1 MAKWEDTV
9 KFCNE
14 HYDNCYNCPIRDAC
28 WEERR
33 DKRAGG
39 RNSQEYKN
47 DMIKAFE
54 NYIKKAEP

>member
-14 HYDNCYNCPIRDAC
+14 HYENCYNCPIRGAC

-33 DKRAGG
+33 DKKAGG
-39 RNSQEYKN
+39 RSSQEYKN

-54 NYIKKAEP
+54 NISGESQ